1 MKELLKSL
9 AIAEKAA
16 NKADQAYNAD
26 PENTE
31 KEEAF
36 DRAYEAEFNLYMA
49 AANELVKITSGKID
63 FNTAK
68 AMIKTKRKELERLF
82 V

>member
-1 MKELLKSL
+1 MKELLKRL

-16 NKADQAYNAD
+16 DEADQAYEAD

-36 DRAYEAEFNLYMA
+36 DQAYKAEYDLYMKAAYEI
-49 AANELVKITSGKID
+49 VKITSGQID
-63 FNTAK
+63 FETAK
-68 AMIKTKRKELERLF
+68 AMIKTKRKELEKLF
-82 V
+82 A